1 MRLRACLRFLGPTAF
16 ALTIAVALPATSQ
29 ASSTMLSMFE
39 DQPLLIANP
48 QAELAQM
55 RSVGATSIRFL
66 AVWQEIAPKSNSSKP
81 PRHFN
86 GANPA
91 AYPAANWAPFDN
103 VVIAAHQQGI
113 QVNLDLQGGA
123 PLWANGPGMPRG
135 RHQNWEPS
143 PRLYGQFVRA
153 VATRYSGSY
162 IPKGSST
169 PLPRVSFWSIWNEPD
184 YGPSLAPQG
193 LPGNLTI
200 EYSPLQYR
208 RLLDAAWSALMA
220 TGHSH
225 DTIVFGEF
233 APRGTTKWG
242 VFSGMKPLHFLRN
255 LYCLDSRYRPLR
267 GAAARLRGCPTTAAA
282 SRQFPAQHPALFKAS
297 GVSDHPYMRWYPPNH
312 EQQPDPDYSTLGEIG
327 GFERGLDRIQLAYGS
342 HKRFPIY
349 NTEYGYI
356 TSPPKHDNQLEPG
369 NQRYPWV
376 SQTKAA
382 YYLNWAEYL
391 SWHDPRMMSFNQ
403 YLLTDALPA
412 TRATDWG
419 GFASGLISYNG
430 KPKPTYAAWRMP
442 LYLPVTSASNGSK
455 LHVWGCARPAPLAAL
470 DTGQPQQVDI
480 QFQPG
485 SGGPFTTVQPVTVT
499 STSGCYFDASVV
511 FPGSG
516 TVRLMWTYPST
527 DPTLVPL
534 GPAVAMSRDVQITL
548 H

>member
-1 MRLRACLRFLGPTAF
+1 
-16 ALTIAVALPATSQ
+16 
-29 ASSTMLSMFE
+29 
-39 DQPLLIANP
+39 
-48 QAELAQM
+48 
-55 RSVGATSIRFL
+55 
-66 AVWQEIAPKSNSSKP
+66 
-81 PRHFN
+81 
-86 GANPA
+86 
-91 AYPAANWAPFDN
+91 
-103 VVIAAHQQGI
+103 
-113 QVNLDLQGGA
+113 
-123 PLWANGPGMPRG
+123 MP
-135 RHQNWEPS
+135 H
-143 PRLYGQFVRA
+143 
-153 VATRYSGSY
+153 
-162 IPKGSST
+162 
-169 PLPRVSFWSIWNEPD
+169 
-184 YGPSLAPQG
+184 
-193 LPGNLTI
+193 
-200 EYSPLQYR
+200 
-208 RLLDAAWSALMA
+208 
-220 TGHSH
+220 
-225 DTIVFGEF
+225 
-233 APRGTTKWG
+233 
-242 VFSGMKPLHFLRN
+242 
-255 LYCLDSRYRPLR
+255 
-267 GAAARLRGCPTTAAA
+267 
-282 SRQFPAQHPALFKAS
+282 HPALFKAS

-342 HKRFPIY
+342 HRRFPIY

-376 SQTKAA
+376 SQNKAA

-391 SWHDPRMMSFNQ
+391 SWRDPRMMSFNQ

-480 QFQPG
+480 QFQP
-485 SGGPFTTVQPVTVT
+485 SIGGPFTTVQPVTVT

-516 TVRLMWTYPST
+516 MVRVMWTYPST
-527 DPTLVPL
+527 DPTLVPF